1 MLLILFCGVN
11 NATWGDTWDGTT
23 KTAPDMSTNKGTS
36 EALAI
41 QITNAAELA
50 WLGDQMRLGN
60 TANGKTYG
68 NKYWKLMADIDLG
81 GNSTFTGRDWASMI
95 GHTGSA
101 FCGYFNGNSKT
112 ISNIQVAAVTS
123 TKYYGLFPSIQG
135 KSTTD
140 LSTVHDLNIS
150 GVFIKSNVSCANYT
164 RIGGLAGY
172 VKQANISN
180 VAVSNVNFTYT
191 DKAPTTNTTQLGG
204 AIGCIENNTTLNNV
218 DVTGVTASFANTTT
232 KLYLGGLVGQS
243 GGTQNTNS
251 ITNCDVKSIQ
261 IAHSS
266 NITGETQF
274 GGLVGQANTSLSTI
288 SNNTVEGQE
297 SVNGGKGFDVSIT
310 GTTASLSVGG
320 LLGHATGNA
329 SSTISVSGCH
339 AYEFHIS
346 HTGAVSSAN
355 IGGLIGNMS
364 NYVTVTSSNAKSVN
378 ATFGNT
384 TTSLYLGGLVGQSS
398 GGTANTN
405 SVTGNTVNTVKVT
418 HNNNVTGTTYMGG
431 LVGNAQAN
439 LNVINNNTVAGVEG
453 KNDGKAFDV
462 SVSGTTVNFYAG
474 GLLGYTKGDGHE
486 VKDNRVEK
494 VYITNTGTINGGRL
508 GGFIG
513 YVESDNTTSKILVK
527 GNTASTI
534 NIQVDGNT
542 VGTPYLGGFIG
553 QAKGKASPNNRSVIE
568 GNTVTSPTVTMSGEV
583 GHTFYLGG
591 FLGSL
596 DAHANL
602 YNNKVETPN
611 ISITNTINAATYV
624 GGAVGYQANYT
635 TIDGMT
641 VTNGS
646 INGPSAVKTVKN
658 NTNFMVGGFIGQQ
671 NSSGTVAYQPNIFR
685 NIAVTGININLEKYQ
700 PAGNISNHKFSVG
713 GIAGCVHSP
722 NKDANGF
729 CGMPEN
735 IIFKGGRIYA
745 PYATTSPTVASF
757 NNSNPSH
764 YTLTTEV
771 ITNIDALDKAK
782 TKTWYYSDY
791 ELGLSPGLLKSSV
804 VVAKG
809 TTPSAKDQFRL
820 NCTATLN
827 SETVQYITVN
837 GSTFQNQNRFQD
849 SERDSKTVLWW
860 TTTAAVNATKVE
872 QFTKEEQ
879 PIYPYQAGA
888 TATTYP
894 YYWYF
899 FQGVMNANY
908 VSSDVAT
915 KIIEGIA
922 GNKTE
927 AAKEH
932 PITLYINN
940 NKADERGF
948 DQRTISVVAK
958 TTDNDGN
965 VVDATTGITGYQWYV
980 NGVANG
986 IGTSINLTPHWKDG
1000 QGITVNALNGA
1011 TVVATSTYTLAPGVL
1026 KTKNNEP
1033 IRSDINGRGTKDN
1046 PYIIDCESALRLWS
1060 YLSTA
1065 NTYTV
1070 WEGIVKPVSPFP
1082 ANQVAGHYNR
1092 AYYELGADITMGAD
1106 PFIPISHVGYGGDA
1120 TWGTYNTSWI
1130 FQGVFDGKGH
1140 KISGLKI
1147 TWGAGQ
1153 YNGNNTN
1160 IYYGLFGAVG
1170 NTAGTAAAV
1179 VKWGESAAS
1188 NTVIKNLVI
1197 DGATLTHD
1205 DKNTT
1210 FSYRKDYSYITSDNG
1225 NNCMVGVLAGVVGGY
1240 TTVQNIE
1247 IRDSKITDESTSNDY
1262 SLAKMGLYVGGA
1274 IGSVQCAFNQT
1285 GNVPTGTNIR
1295 HIAAQVNITL
1305 THPAFADATAKAQV
1319 GLFNVGGI
1327 VGRYMATSATQAQ
1340 MQAVMPKY
1348 TIYSGTVNAP
1358 NAWISPVIAATRFTG
1373 QNGGEYKHFSKQWE
1387 GNNADAASQIK
1398 TTNAQYY
1405 NFNIYY
1411 DGGSKA
1417 IDESYPAN
1425 TCKLGFRPITPH
1437 ADGQDE
1443 TSSTYTASKYQG
1455 VNYAARYVAENST
1468 LELLNKERTEGY
1480 SFVWEG
1486 GVVKM
1491 TTEDYV
1497 GISLSREADTNKF
1510 TAVMEGVDPAPDTYK
1525 WEVSFDNKT
1534 WHTIDGVTSDTY
1546 TVPVSLKT
1554 KYVRA
1559 TATVNTTDYI
1569 TLEDVVE
1576 ADKELC
1582 NPAIIKGGTD
1592 DNPVFS
1598 FALNQKETTPAPE
1611 LTVSYEWYKTSTVS
1625 SDLSNKNLE
1634 LTKSTLTTDY
1644 NNVVFCKAIVKE
1656 YGIQVADYF
1665 IVNGATVIYVNGNNY
1680 TGTDEYGKAIG
1691 EGNDTNDG
1699 LTPQTPVKTIDVA
1712 NGKLKSEANGGTVDN
1727 NIIVIMGKLN
1737 DENVYFH
1744 SSGTN
1749 PATLTGKHNGFDY
1762 HGVITIRQKFPSGGE
1777 HNVNKIDTDPTDGT
1791 NCYVLGDTKFEN
1803 LMFYGQQEANA
1814 FIELHGHDAIFGK
1827 GLVMQNFKDL
1837 SLEHGNMNNSEV
1849 IPEFTIILNATNL
1862 SEAKIKEYT
1871 KRIHDRGKP
1880 QTVTF
1885 QSGHYGRLMG
1895 GRFTQKFFCG
1905 GEAGSANNTAY
1916 SILGSAEYPVWAV
1929 VNVEIDAD
1937 NEMTDNYNK
1946 TGAKTYSRDVNAII
1960 AGLTDGSMYA
1970 DYTINFYGGNVAYIV
1985 GANQGNPVK
1994 NGTATYKPLDGTSND
2009 WGEWP
2014 NASFFGRTVIN
2025 VEQKSGVKDITV
2037 GNLYAGGLGRK
2048 VQTGSAS
2055 AAVDMYVYG
2064 RTEVNVK
2071 NGTVS
2076 GSVYGGGVGGVLGVN
2091 PWDAHVP
2098 YATTAADAP
2107 ANAIINKVQYGDNQF
2122 GGTWSSMTKASP
2134 MAKVK
2139 LQNLNAEGN
2148 GYDKEYLDLRN
2159 TSTTVNISGGQVN
2172 GNVYGGG
2179 FGFVQ
2184 DMPYEATM
2192 QGVGSVF
2199 GTANINITGG
2209 TISGN
2214 IYGGSQGHTYYY
2226 NQTNKYGQT
2235 LNHIAE
2241 MNGTVNINVTGTEEK
2256 WPTIRGDIFGAGQG
2270 IPSASNELEYE
2281 RIATTGNADL
2291 GNGNEYKSTVNI
2303 TIDLPN
2309 TKAIEGNIF
2318 GGGRMGAVD
2327 GDINVVIN
2335 GGQINGNV
2343 YGGGKGE
2350 KGHIKK
2356 ARVNGTTNVTVGY

>member
-11 NATWGDTWDGTT
+11 NAAWGDTWDGTT

-41 QITNAAELA
+41 QIKTAAELA

-60 TANGKTYG
+60 TATGKSYG

-81 GNSTFTGRDWASMI
+81 GNSTFSGSDWASMI

-101 FCGYFNGNSKT
+101 FCGYFNGNNKT
-112 ISNIQVAAVTS
+112 ISNIQVDAVTS
-123 TKYYGLFPSIQG
+123 TKYYGLFTSIQG

-140 LSTVHDLNIS
+140 LSTVHDLKIS
-150 GVFIKSNVSCANYT
+150 DVFIKATAPCAANT

-172 VKQANISN
+172 VKQAEITN
-180 VAVSNVNFTYT
+180 VSVSGVTFTF
-191 DKAPTTNTTQLGG
+191 TNTVTGTTQLGG
-204 AIGCIENNTTLNNV
+204 AIGCMENNTVLNNV
-218 DVTGVTASFANTTT
+218 DATNVTATFSNTTT
-232 KLYLGGLVGQS
+232 GLYVGGIVGAS
-243 GGTQNTNS
+243 AGTANTNS
-251 ITNCDVKSIQ
+251 MTGCDAKTVSVT
-261 IAHSS
+261 HSN
-266 NITGETQF
+266 NITGTTHL
-274 GGLVGQANTSLSTI
+274 GGLVGQANTSL
-288 SNNTVEGQE
+288 NAVNT
-297 SVNGGKGFDVSIT
+297 
-310 GTTASLSVGG
+310 
-320 LLGHATGNA
+320 
-329 SSTISVSGCH
+329 
-339 AYEFHIS
+339 
-346 HTGAVSSAN
+346 
-355 IGGLIGNMS
+355 
-364 NYVTVTSSNAKSVN
+364 
-378 ATFGNT
+378 
-384 TTSLYLGGLVGQSS
+384 
-398 GGTANTN
+398 
-405 SVTGNTVNTVKVT
+405 NTVNGFTV
-418 HNNNVTGTTYMGG
+418 NV
-431 LVGNAQAN
+431 
-439 LNVINNNTVAGVEG
+439 
-453 KNDGKAFDV
+453 
-462 SVSGTTVNFYAG
+462 SSGTGSAKTLYAG
-474 GLLGYTKGDGHE
+474 GLFGYCKGTGQE
-486 VKDNRVEK
+486 IKGNSASNVT
-494 VYITNTGTINGGRL
+494 ITTAGTVNDVRL
-508 GGFIG
+508 AGFIG
-513 YVESDNTTSKILVK
+513 SADGTGGLVSVK
-527 GNTASTI
+527 NNTAT
-534 NIQVDGNT
+534 T
-542 VGTPYLGGFIG
+542 VSITSNGTTAGTNYLGGFI
-553 QAKGKASPNNRSVIE
+553 AYTKGKSSPAERVLIQ
-568 GNTVTSPTVTMSGEV
+568 GNTVTNPTVTMNGIV
-583 GHTFYLGG
+583 GNSFYEAG
-591 FLGSL
+591 FLGYA
-596 DAHANL
+596 DEHVTL
-602 YNNKVETPN
+602 YNNKVTTPN
-611 ISITNTINAATYV
+611 ISITNNVNNETYV
-624 GGAVGYQANYT
+624 GGAVGRQNKNT
-635 TIDGMT
+635 FIDGMT
-641 VTNGS
+641 VSGGS
-646 INGPSAVKTVKN
+646 INGPTSENKQIKN
-658 NTNFMVGGFIGQQ
+658 GVNFFVGGFIGQQ
-671 NSSGTVAYQPNIFR
+671 NSSGATPAYVTNKFK
-685 NIAVTGININLEKYQ
+685 NIAVSGMTINLGKYE
-700 PAGNISNHKFSVG
+700 PAGVINNHKFAVG
-713 GIAGCVHSP
+713 GIAGSVNAP
-722 NKDANGF
+722 NKDANGL

-735 IIFKGGRIYA
+735 IIFKGGKIYA
-745 PYATTSPTVASF
+745 PYAATSPTVPNF
-757 NNSNPSH
+757 NSGTAANNN
-764 YTLTTEV
+764 LTTEAV
-771 ITNIDALDKAK
+771 TTIDALDKAK
-782 TKTWYYSDY
+782 VKTWYYSDY
-791 ELGLSPGLLKSSV
+791 ELGLSPDLLKTSDNV
-804 VVAKG
+804 VVGKSETP
-809 TTPSAKDQFRL
+809 TTGKFRL
-820 NCTATLN
+820 NCEATFN
-827 SETVQYITVN
+827 GTMQYITVN
-837 GSTFQNQNRFQD
+837 NNTFEKQNRYQD
-849 SERDSKTVLWW
+849 NLRDSWTVLWW
-860 TTTAAVNATKVE
+860 TTQNSWASGGPTAAL
-872 QFTKEEQ
+872 FTNEEQ
-879 PIYPYQAGA
+879 PIYPQSNFGTVG
-888 TATTYP
+888 TAELTKFP
-894 YYWYF
+894 YYMYF
-899 FQGVMNANY
+899 YQGVANANY
-908 VSSDVAT
+908 VEDAVAD
-915 KIIEGIA
+915 KIIKGIEG
-922 GNKTE
+922 NMTE
-927 AAKEH
+927 AAKAN
-932 PITLYINN
+932 PVTLTITNDKEN
-940 NKADERGF
+940 ERGF
-948 DQRTISVVAK
+948 ANRTLTVKAVSNE
-958 TTDNDGN
+958 TD
-965 VVDATTGITGYQWYV
+965 VTGSYTYQWYV
-980 NGVANG
+980 NGKAD
-986 IGTSINLTPHWKDG
+986 GTSTTKTLTPHWRDG
-1000 QGITVNALNGA
+1000 QGITVNALKDE
-1011 TVVATSTYTLAPGVL
+1011 TVVATATYTLAPGVL
-1026 KTKNNEP
+1026 HTKKSIADASAEAV
-1033 IRSDINGRGTKDN
+1033 RSDINARGTKTN
-1046 PYIIDCESALRLWS
+1046 PYIIDCDAALRQWS

-1065 NTYTV
+1065 HTATL
-1070 WEGIVKPVSPFP
+1070 WESIIKPVSPFP
-1082 ANQVAGHYNR
+1082 TNQIAGHYGR
-1092 AYYELGADITMGAD
+1092 AYYELGADITMGID
-1106 PFIPISHVGYGGDA
+1106 PFIPISHVGYGSD
-1120 TWGTYNTSWI
+1120 GTYGTYSNNWI
-1130 FQGVFDGKGH
+1130 FQGNFDGKGH

-1153 YNGNNTN
+1153 YNGNGTN

-1170 NTAGTAAAV
+1170 HSAQTA
-1179 VKWGESAAS
+1179 KWGDGSTAS
-1188 NTVIKNLVI
+1188 NTVIKNLII
-1197 DGATLTHD
+1197 DGAVLTHD
-1205 DKNTT
+1205 INNKT
-1210 FSYRKDYSYITSDNG
+1210 FSYKKDYTHITGNNF
-1225 NNCMVGVLAGVVGGY
+1225 NNCMVGVLAGIVNDY
-1240 TTVQNIE
+1240 TTIQNID
-1247 IRDSKITDESTSNDY
+1247 IRNSQITDNGSSAYD
-1262 SLAKMGLYVGGA
+1262 LATQGLYVGGA
-1274 IGSVQCAFNQT
+1274 IGSVQRDYKTTSTAITSVDIQ
-1285 GNVPTGTNIR
+1285 
-1295 HIAAQVNITL
+1295 HIAAKVDITL
-1305 THPAFADATAKAQV
+1305 THAAFADGNAKAQV

-1340 MQAVMPKY
+1340 MQVIMPKY
-1348 TIYSGTVNAP
+1348 TIYSGTINAEK
-1358 NAWISPVIAATRFTG
+1358 AWISPVIAATRFTS

-1398 TTNAQYY
+1398 ITNAQYY

-1411 DGGSKA
+1411 DGSKA

-1425 TCKLGFRPITPH
+1425 TCKLGLRPITPH

-1455 VNYAARYVAENST
+1455 VNYAARYVALNST
-1468 LELLNKERTEGY
+1468 LELLNKERTDGY
-1480 SFVWEG
+1480 SFAWDG
-1486 GVVKM
+1486 SVVKM
-1491 TTEDYV
+1491 TTNPYV
-1497 GISLSREADTNKF
+1497 GISLVRTKDSDGNDTNKF
-1510 TAVMEGVDPAPDTYK
+1510 TAVMEGVEPAPETYK

-1534 WHTIDGVTSDTY
+1534 WHEISGETGKTY
-1546 TVPVSLKT
+1546 NVPVSLKT

-1559 TATVNTTDYI
+1559 TAKVNTTDYI

-1582 NPAIIKGGTD
+1582 NPAITKGGTE

-1598 FALNQKETTPAPE
+1598 FALNQKEATPAPE
-1611 LTVSYEWYKTSTVS
+1611 LTVSYEWYKTSTVP
-1625 SDLSNKNLE
+1625 SDVSNKNLE

-1644 NNVVFCKAIVKE
+1644 NNVVFCKVIVKE
-1656 YGIQVADYF
+1656 YGVQVADYF
-1665 IVNGATVIYVNGNNY
+1665 LVNGATVIYVNGNKH

-1712 NGKLKSEANGGTVDN
+1712 NSKLKSEANGGTIDN

-1744 SSGTN
+1744 SSGAN
-1749 PATLTGKHNGFDY
+1749 PATLTGKHRGFDY
-1762 HGVITIRQKFPSGGE
+1762 HGVITIKQKFPDGGE
-1777 HNVNKIDTDPTDGT
+1777 HYVNQIDADKTKGT
-1791 NCYVLGDTKFEN
+1791 NCYVLGDTKFED
-1803 LMFYGQQEANA
+1803 LMFYGQQEGNA

-1837 SLEHGNMNNSEV
+1837 SLDHGNMNNSEV
-1849 IPEFTIILNATNL
+1849 IPEFTIILYATNL

-1871 KRIHDRGKP
+1871 KRIHERGKP

-1895 GRFTQKFFCG
+1895 GRFTQNFFNG
-1905 GEAGSANNTAY
+1905 GTGGYDKNTAY

-1937 NEMTDNYNK
+1937 NEMTDNNK
-1946 TGAKTYSRDVNAII
+1946 TDTKTYSRDVNAII

-1994 NGTATYKPLDGTSND
+1994 NGQKTYTPKDGTSGT

-2071 NGTVS
+2071 KGTVS

-2098 YATTAADAP
+2098 YATTAADKP

-2122 GGTWSSMTKASP
+2122 GGSWSSMTKASP

-2184 DMPYEATM
+2184 DMPYGATM

-2226 NQTNKYGQT
+2226 NQTNQYGQT

-2256 WPTIRGDIFGAGQG
+2256 SPIVKGDIYGAGQG
-2270 IPSASNELEYE
+2270 IDSGSRTANAADVAAATAAGKTLTEGTSYTEEYF

-2291 GNGNEYKSTVNI
+2291 GNEYKSTVNI